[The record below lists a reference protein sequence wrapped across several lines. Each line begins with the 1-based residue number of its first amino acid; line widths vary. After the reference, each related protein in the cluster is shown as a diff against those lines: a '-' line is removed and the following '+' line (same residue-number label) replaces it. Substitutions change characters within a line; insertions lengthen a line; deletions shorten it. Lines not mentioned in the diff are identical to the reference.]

1 MVKQA
6 LNGIRALSKRCLSLI
21 YIFISLITKKQK
33 IMAAQRVVTLN
44 ADGIAER
51 EIMYVRYELNQQTD
65 VEGQPTGTT
74 RGGKIYFKVKS
85 NDDGNTDL
93 LEWMCDTYMSK
104 SGTISWPNRQGGEM
118 KHLDFK
124 EGYMVEYAET
134 YDNKNEVQQYEEF
147 TISAKEI
154 QVGNARHNNRWT
166 IDNN

>member
-1 MVKQA
+1 
-6 LNGIRALSKRCLSLI
+6 
-21 YIFISLITKKQK
+21 
-33 IMAAQRVVTLN
+33 MATRTVTLN

-51 EIMYVRYELNQQTD
+51 EVMYVRYELNQQTD

-74 RGGKIYFKVKS
+74 RGGKITVKVKS

-104 SGTISWPNRQGGEM
+104 SGKISWPNRQGGEM
-118 KHLDFK
+118 KHLDFV

-147 TISAKEI
+147 VISAKEI
-154 QVGNARHNNRWT
+154 KMGNAQHNNRWT
-166 IDNN
+166 IDN